1 MANEGNL
8 TPFTKEQSRE
18 EAVKNGKKGGI
29 ASGKKKKER
38 KLIAD
43 ALRKVL
49 DEPLAK
55 GSRQTKLDGLAIKTI
70 KKMFDNPNIKSMK
83 ILAEILG
90 EFEGK
95 QNLEVN
101 GSMKFEGFSSLMP
114 DVEGIEE
121 FAKEIDRRRAEDNN
135 VSL

>member
-18 EAVKNGKKGGI
+18 EAVENGKKGGI

-55 GSRQTKLDGLAIKTI
+55 GSRQTRLDGLAIRTV
-70 KKMFDNPNIKSMK
+70 KKMFDNPNIKDMK
-83 ILAEILG
+83 TLAEILG
-90 EFEGK
+90 EIKQTITAEGDGLTVIVK
-95 QNLEVN
+95 TQ
-101 GSMKFEGFSSLMP
+101 
-114 DVEGIEE
+114 EE
-121 FAKEIDRRRAEDNN
+121 KDKLDNMGG
-135 VSL
+135 LDI